1 MPRFAA
7 QMVRYAEYSI
17 LTDACPIGL
26 SVGFYAGR
34 PISGTVIDERGH
46 EYIYVGLARRMNNG
60 QYDVDSLAA
69 GEWIVEPGLIYRQ
82 VLAMP
87 GKRGRAGL
95 DPATPV
101 ACPQRG
107 AVGFIDNFAGARHCG
122 AAP

>member
-7 QMVRYAEYSI
+7 QMGRYAEHSI

-82 VLAMP
+82 VL
-87 GKRGRAGL
+87 R
-95 DPATPV
+95 
-101 ACPQRG
+101 
-107 AVGFIDNFAGARHCG
+107 AVGNARQAWSGGPGSRHPSG
-122 AAP
+122 LPPAWSRWFHR